1 MTEKEIKFISL
12 LRSLDADKLDRF
24 IQILEMIAAEESDGT
39 DCPKE

>member
-24 IQILEMIAAEESDGT
+24 IQILKLISEEDHDDKAS
-39 DCPKE
+39 PNE